1 MDNKGKLPKDDDWHP
16 LRSAAVASGAGLT
29 MLSSI
34 ALGVWAGLK
43 IDEWLGTDP
52 WGLILL
58 GICDCLGVG
67 LPVSYL
73 FFRGHTF
80 SFQEMGETREKR
92 RVHRPPSGGLY
103 HAALCSGDSSLCGRH
118 LFAD

>member
-1 MDNKGKLPKDDDWHP
+1 
-16 LRSAAVASGAGLT
+16 

-58 GICDCLGVG
+58 AVIGAVSGLWSVITQILG
-67 LPVSYL
+67 
-73 FFRGHTF
+73 
-80 SFQEMGETREKR
+80 KK
-92 RVHRPPSGGLY
+92 
-103 HAALCSGDSSLCGRH
+103 
-118 LFAD
+118 

>member
-1 MDNKGKLPKDDDWHP
+1 MDNKGKLQKDDDWHP

-58 GICDCLGVG
+58 AVVGAVSGLWSVITQILG
-67 LPVSYL
+67 
-73 FFRGHTF
+73 
-80 SFQEMGETREKR
+80 KK
-92 RVHRPPSGGLY
+92 
-103 HAALCSGDSSLCGRH
+103 
-118 LFAD
+118 